1 MLKRND
7 KKVFELD
14 IFLSECD
21 RSNQM
26 RLMSVSESGNEG
38 HCDKCSDDYVN
49 AIDKMPA
56 ICTLS
61 MLLRCERKNIHSTKQ
76 QCYTAC
82 SIDGDAFP
90 FRLIR
95 AARLT

>member
-14 IFLSECD
+14 ISLSECD

-26 RLMSVSESGNEG
+26 RLMSVSESDARRRRR
-38 HCDKCSDDYVN
+38 HCDKCADDYVN

-61 MLLRCERKNIHSTKQ
+61 MLLRCERRKKRRETTMLHRML
-76 QCYTAC
+76 
-82 SIDGDAFP
+82 D
-90 FRLIR
+90 
-95 AARLT
+95 